1 VRWWLILLVGLA
13 VTGLLVA
20 VVFFW
25 PSDER
30 LRGVAESDAG
40 ASLSPVAPPTF
51 SVLRLD
57 PDGALAASGGAAPGA
72 TVTLSIDGKLR
83 VQLRADAHGE
93 WVLKLAEA
101 FRPGDHE
108 VGLNM
113 RLADARELA
122 ADAVAVV
129 AAPKDL
135 AEAPLIALVRP
146 GGPSTLLQ
154 APGGSGGPRLRVEA
168 ADYRK
173 DGSVLLSGGAAP
185 GATVHVFRGEA
196 GLGTVQAGTDGHW
209 ALAES
214 SGALAEDAGAAKE
227 LRLVTFDETGA
238 ESARVGVALPLAPGT
253 KPLREAAYAR
263 IEPEAKQWRIA
274 WRDDEGQVH
283 WTSVYAAD
291 ASRVIDPL
299 PTPEPRP

>member
-1 VRWWLILLVGLA
+1 MRWWLILLVGLA
-13 VTGLLVA
+13 AVGLIVA
-20 VVFFW
+20 ALLFW

-30 LRGVAESDAG
+30 LRGVAESGAG
-40 ASLSPVAPPTF
+40 ASLNPVAAPTF

-83 VQLRADAHGE
+83 VQLRADEHGE

-101 FRPGDHE
+101 FHPGDHA

-129 AAPKDL
+129 AAPKDS
-135 AEAPLIALVRP
+135 AAAPLIALVRP
-146 GGPSTLLQ
+146 GGPSALLQ
-154 APGGSGGPRLRVEA
+154 APGGTGGPRLRVEA

-173 DGSVLLSGGAAP
+173 DGSVLLSGRAAP
-185 GATVHVFRGEA
+185 AAAVHVFRGEA
-196 GLGTVQAGTDGHW
+196 GLGTAQTGADGHW
-209 ALAES
+209 ALATS
-214 SGALAEDAGAAKE
+214 SDALAEDAGAPKE
-227 LRLVTFDETGA
+227 LRLVTFDEAGT
-238 ESARVGVALPLAPGT
+238 ESARVGAALPLAPGT
-253 KPLREAAYAR
+253 RPLREAVYAR
-263 IEPEAKQWRIA
+263 VELEAKQWRLV
-274 WRDDEGQVH
+274 WRGDEGQMH